1 MSRDYIGYRKEKTT
15 MQKEKRITLNAEKRK
30 VIADVFQDHFESN
43 SKYQKQHTD
52 AIKTYNEMR
61 EQAKVKMNNLVRFHQ
76 PQEDV
81 DTIRSMINKY
91 GERNGGELHHD
102 NCFNFRYNYQK
113 VDSEGNVHDDYDTV
127 NINFGLDDM
136 RRFGYAYYRDEL
148 KAKGLNPDF
157 YYQWSDEKRNPRYYE
172 CEEQCDKFLGYRN
185 SSNEDKSLA
194 IKPNAEWEN
203 DFKLWVIGS
212 SYCHTRQFK
221 VSETDYKILNSY
233 NVARDNLMLA
243 HEKIFDYTNEKMK
256 KLRLGL
262 KSYRYFDQAKSL
274 ADKLGVPLNESILN
288 ESSSL
293 ALSVYSPENLASL
306 LEDKV
311 EMSRDEKIAMFKAQQ
326 QSIN

>member
-1 MSRDYIGYRKEKTT
+1 MSK
-15 MQKEKRITLNAEKRK
+15 QKRLTLNAEKRNT
-30 VIADVFQDHFESN
+30 ISNVFQSHWEREDSPVMQNYNKAKENYNHVREQMKKFVEVIVR
-43 SKYQKQHTD
+43 KYQPEEDIETVR
-52 AIKTYNEMR
+52 A
-61 EQAKVKMNNLVRFHQ
+61 MNK
-76 PQEDV
+76 
-81 DTIRSMINKY
+81 KY
-91 GERNGGELHHD
+91 GRSGGELYHD
-102 NCFNFRYNYQK
+102 NCFQFRYNYQK
-113 VDSEGNVHDDYDTV
+113 VDSDGNSHDDYDV
-127 NINFGLDDM
+127 VHVNFGLDDK
-136 RRFGYAYYRDEL
+136 RDFGYAYYRNEL
-148 KAKGLNPDF
+148 KAKGFNPDF
-157 YYQWSDEKRNPRYYE
+157 LYQWKDEKRNPKYYE

-212 SYCHTRQFK
+212 SYCSSRQFK
-221 VSETDYKILNSY
+221 VNETDYKILNSY

-243 HEKIFDYTNEKMK
+243 HEKIFDYTNKKMK

-274 ADKLGVPLNESILN
+274 ADKLGIPLNESILN

-311 EMSRDEKIAMFKAQQ
+311 EMTRDEKIAMFRAQQ

>member
-1 MSRDYIGYRKEKTT
+1 MS
-15 MQKEKRITLNAEKRK
+15 KEKRLTLNAEKRNA
-30 VIADVFQDHFESN
+30 IANVFQSHWEREDSPVMQNYNKAKENYNHVREQMKKFVEVIVR
-43 SKYQKQHTD
+43 KYQPEEDIETVR
-52 AIKTYNEMR
+52 A
-61 EQAKVKMNNLVRFHQ
+61 MNK
-76 PQEDV
+76 
-81 DTIRSMINKY
+81 KY
-91 GERNGGELHHD
+91 GRSGGELYHD
-102 NCFNFRYNYQK
+102 NCFQFKYEYQET
-113 VDSEGNVHDDYDTV
+113 DDEGNVQDEYKTIGVD
-127 NINFGLDDM
+127 FGLDDT
-136 RRFGYAYYRDEL
+136 RKFGYAYYRDDL
-148 KAKGLNPDF
+148 KAKGFNPDF
-157 YYQWSDEKRNPRYYE
+157 NYQWNDERRNPRYYE
-172 CEEQCDKFLGYRN
+172 CESDCDKFLGYQN
-185 SSNEDKSLA
+185 SSNEDKAQA
-194 IKPNAEWEN
+194 IKPKAEWEN

-233 NVARDNLMLA
+233 NIARDNVIMA

-311 EMSRDEKIAMFKAQQ
+311 EMTREEKIAMFKAQQ
-326 QSIN
+326 QSVN

>member
-1 MSRDYIGYRKEKTT
+1 MSK
-15 MQKEKRITLNAEKRK
+15 QKRLTLNAEKRNT
-30 VIADVFQDHFESN
+30 IADVFQSHWEREDSPVMQNYNKAKENYNHVREQMKKFVEVIVR
-43 SKYQKQHTD
+43 KYQPEEDIETVR
-52 AIKTYNEMR
+52 A
-61 EQAKVKMNNLVRFHQ
+61 MNK
-76 PQEDV
+76 
-81 DTIRSMINKY
+81 KY
-91 GERNGGELHHD
+91 GRSGGELYHD
-102 NCFNFRYNYQK
+102 NCFQFRYNYQK
-113 VDSEGNVHDDYDTV
+113 VDSEGEAHDDYDV
-127 NINFGLDDM
+127 VHVNFGLDDK
-136 RRFGYAYYRDEL
+136 RDFGYAYYRNEL
-148 KAKGLNPDF
+148 KAKGFNPDF
-157 YYQWSDEKRNPRYYE
+157 LYQWKDEKRNPKYYE

-212 SYCHTRQFK
+212 SYCSSRQFK
-221 VSETDYKILNSY
+221 VNETDYKILNSY

-243 HEKIFDYTNEKMK
+243 HEKIFDYTNQKMK

-262 KSYRYFDQAKSL
+262 KSYKYFDQAKSL

-311 EMSRDEKIAMFKAQQ
+311 EMTRDEKIAMFRAQQ

>member
-1 MSRDYIGYRKEKTT
+1 MS
-15 MQKEKRITLNAEKRK
+15 KEKRLTLNAEKRNA
-30 VIADVFQDHFESN
+30 IANVFQSHWEREDSPVMQNYNKAKENYNHVREQMKKFVEVIVR
-43 SKYQKQHTD
+43 KYQPEEDIDTVR
-52 AIKTYNEMR
+52 A
-61 EQAKVKMNNLVRFHQ
+61 MN
-76 PQEDV
+76 
-81 DTIRSMINKY
+81 NKY
-91 GERNGGELHHD
+91 GRSGGELYHD
-102 NCFNFRYNYQK
+102 NCFQFKYEYQK
-113 VDSEGNVHDDYDTV
+113 IDDEGNVQDDYDTV
-127 NINFGLDDM
+127 NVDFGLDST
-136 RRFGYAYYRDEL
+136 RKFGYAYYRDEL
-148 KAKGLNPDF
+148 KAKGFNPDF
-157 YYQWSDEKRNPRYYE
+157 NYQWSDERRNPRYYE
-172 CEEQCDKFLGYRN
+172 EETNCDKFLGYSN
-185 SSNEDKSLA
+185 SSNEDKSQA

-233 NVARDNLMLA
+233 NIARDNVIMA

-311 EMSRDEKIAMFKAQQ
+311 EMTREEKIAMFKAQQ

>member
-1 MSRDYIGYRKEKTT
+1 MSK
-15 MQKEKRITLNAEKRK
+15 QKRLTLNAEKRNT
-30 VIADVFQDHFESN
+30 IADVFQSHWEREDSPVMQNYNKAKENYNHVREQMKKFVEVIVR
-43 SKYQKQHTD
+43 KYQPEEDIETVR
-52 AIKTYNEMR
+52 A
-61 EQAKVKMNNLVRFHQ
+61 MNK
-76 PQEDV
+76 
-81 DTIRSMINKY
+81 KY
-91 GERNGGELHHD
+91 GRSGGELYHD
-102 NCFNFRYNYQK
+102 NCFQFRYNYQK
-113 VDSEGNVHDDYDTV
+113 VDSDGNVHDDYDTV
-127 NINFGLDDM
+127 HVNFGLDDK
-136 RRFGYAYYRDEL
+136 RDFGYAYYRNEL
-148 KAKGLNPDF
+148 KAKGFNPDF
-157 YYQWSDEKRNPRYYE
+157 HYQWKDEKRNPKYYE

-212 SYCHTRQFK
+212 SYCHSRQFK
-221 VSETDYKILNSY
+221 VNETDYKILNSY
-233 NVARDNLMLA
+233 NVSRDNLMLA
-243 HEKIFDYTNEKMK
+243 HEKIFDYTNQKMK

-311 EMSRDEKIAMFKAQQ
+311 EMTRDEKIAMFRAQQ

>member
-1 MSRDYIGYRKEKTT
+1 MRCDTGSDTC
-15 MQKEKRITLNAEKRK
+15 KRNA
-30 VIADVFQDHFESN
+30 IANVFQSHWEREDSPVMQNYNKAKENYNHVREQMKKFVEVIVR
-43 SKYQKQHTD
+43 KYQPEEDIDTVR
-52 AIKTYNEMR
+52 A
-61 EQAKVKMNNLVRFHQ
+61 MN
-76 PQEDV
+76 
-81 DTIRSMINKY
+81 NKY
-91 GERNGGELHHD
+91 GRSGGELYHD
-102 NCFNFRYNYQK
+102 NCFQFKYEYQK
-113 VDSEGNVHDDYDTV
+113 IDDEGNVQDDYDTV
-127 NINFGLDDM
+127 NVDFGLDST
-136 RRFGYAYYRDEL
+136 RKFGYAYYRDEL
-148 KAKGLNPDF
+148 KAKGFNPDF
-157 YYQWSDEKRNPRYYE
+157 NYQWSDERRNPRYYE
-172 CEEQCDKFLGYRN
+172 EETNCDKFLGYSN
-185 SSNEDKSLA
+185 SSNEDKSQA

-233 NVARDNLMLA
+233 NIARDNVIMA
-243 HEKIFDYTNEKMK
+243 HERIFDYTNEKMK

-311 EMSRDEKIAMFKAQQ
+311 EMTREEKIAMFKAQQ

>member
-1 MSRDYIGYRKEKTT
+1 MKK
-15 MQKEKRITLNAEKRK
+15 
-30 VIADVFQDHFESN
+30 
-43 SKYQKQHTD
+43 
-52 AIKTYNEMR
+52 
-61 EQAKVKMNNLVRFHQ
+61 
-76 PQEDV
+76 
-81 DTIRSMINKY
+81 KY
-91 GERNGGELHHD
+91 GNSGGELHHD
-102 NCFNFRYNYQK
+102 NCFQFRYNYQK
-113 VDSEGNVHDDYDTV
+113 VDSDGDVHDDYDTV
-127 NINFGLDDM
+127 GVNFGLDDT
-136 RRFGYAYYRDEL
+136 RHFGYAYYRNEL
-148 KAKGLNPDF
+148 KAKGFNPDF
-157 YYQWSDEKRNPRYYE
+157 HYQWKDEKRNPKYYE

-221 VSETDYKILNSY
+221 VNETDYKILNTY
-233 NVARDNLMLA
+233 NVSRDNLMLA

-311 EMSRDEKIAMFKAQQ
+311 EMTRDEKIAMFRAQQ